1 MSPALDRNVIVDEEY
16 FISIS
21 SADLTLTSDH
31 EGWLLYNS
39 TSQRY
44 KFWDGSA
51 WKTLAHSP
59 VTGSDLGDGSVTDAK
74 LRDSAALSVIGRS
87 ANSTGDPADI
97 ATTASSNAV
106 LRESGGVLGF
116 GQVSTS
122 GLADGAVTTLKLN
135 NASVTEAKLGVTT
148 GPGMLTVKTTGAPE
162 YKVPSAYPATVL
174 FKDASTDPQLT
185 KISGTSF
192 PSSPVDGQRFYHT
205 THKFSYIYDSSASG
219 WLSESVFEIQYG
231 NSVDL
236 VSSAYAELDEQAG
249 FATYSATIGHLFGFA
264 VKVIGISLCQAAT
277 PGGNVTVE
285 VWDDG
290 AAVASSSAQ
299 LVTALQSDAIETLM
313 STTIASK
320 SIISVRI
327 AGGTAEGPFRG
338 IVRFRR
344 FET

>member
-1 MSPALDRNVIVDEEY
+1 MSPAIERGTIADEDY
-16 FISIS
+16 FFSIG
-21 SADLTLTSDH
+21 ATDPTLTSDQ
-31 EGWLLYNS
+31 EGWIHYNP
-39 TSQRY
+39 TVPEL
-44 KFWDGSA
+44 KVWNGSA
-51 WKTLAHSP
+51 WKVLPFAP
-59 VTGSDLGDGSVTDAK
+59 VSDAN

-97 ATTASSNAV
+97 ATTANSNHV
-106 LRESGGVLGF
+106 LRETSVAGVRTLTFDKVGAACMANDSVETAAIKDLNVTLPKIAAMGGG
-116 GQVSTS
+116 
-122 GLADGAVTTLKLN
+122 
-135 NASVTEAKLGVTT
+135 
-148 GPGMLTVKTTGAPE
+148 GPGLMIADVAGNADWKGPAN
-162 YKVPSAYPATVL
+162 YPAAPL
-174 FKDASTDPQLT
+174 FKDASSVATFPR
-185 KISGTSF
+185 ISGTTF
-192 PSSPVDGQRFYHT
+192 PTSPVDGQRFYHT

-219 WLSESVFEIQYG
+219 WLSESVFEIPYG
-231 NSVDL
+231 NSADL
-236 VSSAYAELDEQAG
+236 ASSAYAELGEVAA
-249 FATYSATIGHLFGFA
+249 FPTYSSTAGHLFGFA
-264 VKVIGISLCQAAT
+264 VKVIGISLNQAAT